1 MKKALVFAFALLVFA
16 GVSHA
21 ELPFT
26 VEGAANLT
34 VGEGETRFGISGGAL
49 FDITEKIRLRATVLS
64 LNLTEGTA
72 LYLGTGMNLD
82 VLYSFKASKIA
93 PYAVGGFHLNTME
106 NFTSINL
113 NAGGGVEFVSGKNLT
128 PFVEDVLGIASIS
141 FGGMSESSTSV
152 AIRGGVRFR

>member
-1 MKKALVFAFALLVFA
+1 MKRVLVFTVALLVFA

-34 VGEGETRFGISGGAL
+34 IGEGSTLFGISGGAL
-49 FDITEKIRLRATVLS
+49 FDITEKIRIRATLIN

-82 VLYSFKASKIA
+82 VLLSFAASKIA

-106 NFTSINL
+106 NFTSLNL
-113 NAGGGVEFVSGKNLT
+113 NIGGGAEFVSEKNLT
-128 PFVEDVLGIASIS
+128 PFVEAVLGIASFS